1 MTVYNSCNFFNELDL
16 LEIRLEMLDSLTD
29 YFIICEGTKTHSGKP
44 KPLYYQEN
52 KDRYKKFQDK
62 IIHVVIDDSPNTY
75 QDLLNM
81 KPKNDLHAKMIQYI
95 KNLPWYDTNA
105 EISFVRDGYEKECQV
120 FGLENASLD
129 DIVVIGDLDEFPRP
143 EVLKS
148 VLDKFDPTE
157 NYLFKQGSYH
167 FFVNLEKT
175 NEEWVGTNVLT
186 VKNLLSNSIASFKG
200 HQNVIGKRVE
210 NGGWHFSY
218 AGGRDAVI
226 KKLESFSH
234 QEFNIDYIKNNVDYI
249 INNCTNLGVDLLGRP
264 SKWAIRNINDGTFPE
279 YLVENQEKFA
289 KYILR

>member
-29 YFIICEGTKTHSGKP
+29 YFIICESTKTHSGKP

-52 KDRYKKFQDK
+52 KDRYEKFQNK

-75 QDLLNM
+75 QDLLDM

-95 KNLPWYDTNA
+95 KDLPWYDTTA
-105 EISFVRDGYEKECQV
+105 EISFVRDGYEKECQA
-120 FGLENASLD
+120 FGLKNASPD
-129 DIVVIGDLDEFPRP
+129 DIIVIGDLDEFPRP
-143 EVLKS
+143 EVLKE
-148 VLDKFDPTE
+148 VLDNFNPKE
-157 NYLFKQGSYH
+157 NYLFEQESCH
-167 FFVNLEKT
+167 FFVNLVKT

-186 VKNLLSNSIASFKG
+186 VGNLFSNSIASFKG

-249 INNCTNLGVDLLGRP
+249 INNCANLGVDLLGRP

-279 YLVENQEKFA
+279 YLVKHQHKFEKF
-289 KYILR
+289 ILR